1 MASCLLASIFSCAVS
16 RRRLD
21 DGLIFFV
28 LLWPWRT
35 QCCPRH
41 QPQLI
46 ESLLDSRVATS
57 GDPFSRW
64 RSLVLEKG
72 KDSGSEE
79 MVEIFLFITILF
91 LSWDKNGSGMDHC
104 LSPKTPNYMPFLFV
118 YQFREMFPNYLSHH
132 SSNCPTSRKPSP
144 QNILKITVFI
154 NGRSFSFHFSIRPVF
169 PKPHSP
175 SWFHPKCVS
184 LLSLFTLHCS
194 LNSSS

>member
-1 MASCLLASIFSCAVS
+1 MASCLLASIFSCAGS

-21 DGLIFFV
+21 DGFIFFG

-41 QPQLI
+41 QLQLI

-57 GDPFSRW
+57 GHPFSRW

-104 LSPKTPNYMPFLFV
+104 LPQRLPTICLSSLSTNLGKCSLTNYPTTHPIAPHPEHLPHRIFSKSLCSSMRGLFHFISPLD
-118 YQFREMFPNYLSHH
+118 QCFPNLTRHH
-132 SSNCPTSRKPSP
+132 D
-144 QNILKITVFI
+144 
-154 NGRSFSFHFSIRPVF
+154 
-169 PKPHSP
+169 
-175 SWFHPKCVS
+175 
-184 LLSLFTLHCS
+184 FTLNAS
-194 LNSSS
+194 LSYHYLLYSVP